1 MPADHW
7 HIRLNG
13 LYCSHALDLP
23 SRGITAIFGESGSG
37 KTSLLRAL
45 AGLDRVPGDIYF
57 NQHCWQS
64 AEQHLSPKARKLAMA
79 FQEPRLLPHKNVV
92 DNIFLGNTPQANATT
107 EPIFSEL
114 NIKSLVSQRAEQLS
128 GGEQHRVALARAL
141 LQPSQVILLDEPL
154 TGLDQQRRR
163 KAIQLIKTTASN
175 KPILLVTHQ
184 LDELLALA
192 DHLVLMDKSQSV
204 SGNLDELVNH
214 PILIQQRGHE
224 CSILRGRCVARDAHT
239 SILDLGSGNQ
249 LRLISHSIANSQAYQ
264 RLAIDA
270 RDVSICLSQATD
282 SSIMNILP
290 ATISQLTPTN
300 DGACAVTLTVGEQL
314 LRALVSDYS
323 AKNLALAV
331 GKKVYAQIKG
341 TITLADN
348 IPTNS

>member
-1 MPADHW
+1 MRADLW

-13 LYCSHALDLP
+13 PHCQHVLDLP
-23 SRGITAIFGESGSG
+23 SSGISAIFGESGSG

-45 AGLDRVPGDIYF
+45 AGLDRMPGDVYF
-57 NQHCWQS
+57 NNQCWQS
-64 AEQHLSPKARKLAMA
+64 AAQFLPPKMRKLAMA
-79 FQEPRLLPHKNVV
+79 FQEPRLLPHKTVR
-92 DNIFLGNTPQANATT
+92 DNIFLGRTPHFSAATET
-107 EPIFSEL
+107 LFSEL
-114 NIKSLVSQRAEQLS
+114 NITPLLSQRAEQLS

-163 KAIQLIKTTASN
+163 MAIKLIKARATNT
-175 KPILLVTHQ
+175 PILLVTHQ

-192 DHLVLMDKSQSV
+192 DHLVLMDKSQSLNG
-204 SGNLDELVNH
+204 SLDALVNH

-224 CSILRGRCVARDAHT
+224 CSVLTGRCIERDAH
-239 SILDLGSGNQ
+239 SSLLDLGAGNH
-249 LRLISHSIANSQAYQ
+249 LRLISQLTSNSASEQ
-264 RLAIDA
+264 RVAIDA
-270 RDVSICLSQATD
+270 RDVSLCLSKATD

-290 ATISQLTPTN
+290 ATITQLKPTA
-300 DGACAVTLTVGEQL
+300 DGTCAVTLSVGEQI

-341 TITLADN
+341 TIALTDN
-348 IPTNS
+348 AASNS